1 MNYTHAITTRALRI
15 AYRGGEITVEGE
27 PKGSPAP
34 AGTVFAINE
43 RFAAE
48 YGNHSDFVLL
58 DAATAAELLDAQAR
72 QRAALATEAAHV
84 RAQREAAEQAEQ
96 QRQERMQALVT
107 LALNAVPV
115 PDELSE

>member
-1 MNYTHAITTRALRI
+1 MSTPTHAITTRELTI
-15 AYRGGEITVEGE
+15 DYRNGEIRVGNRGT
-27 PKGSPAP
+27 PAP

-43 RFAAE
+43 RFVAE
-48 YGNHSDFVLL
+48 YGDHPDFVML
-58 DAATAAELLDAQAR
+58 DAATAADLIDAQER

-84 RAQREAAEQAEQ
+84 RAQRLAAEQAEQ
-96 QRQERMQALVT
+96 ERQERMQALVT